1 MPEGEQFRIGAEVRC
16 TGGEVCG
23 EVRYLDI
30 NWDSRTLTHL
40 AVEERGRRG
49 LGRLV
54 PVDDDLHAD
63 ATTHQIEFP
72 GTMARF
78 NTLDPSDVTT
88 FVTGTKAWEQYGEEQ
103 VVEKPEYDPI
113 PGEQVE
119 GSSVPGF
126 EPVSTSDVVPG
137 GDVQIGRGYP
147 VHAGSHEF
155 GRVHGVVTD
164 SGRHVTH
171 VLLGEWHGLRHTEV
185 AVPFGDQDTIDDG
198 GFHFSMSKQQIEDLP
213 PLRQ

>member
-40 AVEERGRRG
+40 AVEERGRQG

-54 PVDDDLHAD
+54 PVDDDLHVD
-63 ATTHQIEFP
+63 ATTHRIEFP

-88 FVTGTKAWEQYGEEQ
+88 FVTGTK
-103 VVEKPEYDPI
+103 PR
-113 PGEQVE
+113 
-119 GSSVPGF
+119 
-126 EPVSTSDVVPG
+126 ST
-137 GDVQIGRGYP
+137 
-147 VHAGSHEF
+147 A
-155 GRVHGVVTD
+155 
-164 SGRHVTH
+164 
-171 VLLGEWHGLRHTEV
+171 
-185 AVPFGDQDTIDDG
+185 
-198 GFHFSMSKQQIEDLP
+198 
-213 PLRQ
+213 

>member
-1 MPEGEQFRIGAEVRC
+1 MPQGVQFRIGAEVRC

-30 NWDSRTLTHL
+30 NRDSRTLTHL

-54 PVDDDLHAD
+54 PVDDDLHVD

-88 FVTGTKAWEQYGEEQ
+88 FVTGT
-103 VVEKPEYDPI
+103 
-113 PGEQVE
+113 
-119 GSSVPGF
+119 
-126 EPVSTSDVVPG
+126 
-137 GDVQIGRGYP
+137 
-147 VHAGSHEF
+147 
-155 GRVHGVVTD
+155 
-164 SGRHVTH
+164 
-171 VLLGEWHGLRHTEV
+171 
-185 AVPFGDQDTIDDG
+185 TIADRP
-198 GFHFSMSKQQIEDLP
+198 Q
-213 PLRQ
+213 

>member
-78 NTLDPSDVTT
+78 KSLDPSDVTT

-103 VVEKPEYDPI
+103 VVEQPEYDPI

-198 GFHFSMSKQQIEDLP
+198 GFHFSMSKQQIEDQP
-213 PLRQ
+213 PLGQ